1 MECAGHLPN
10 LDICVQQHGL
20 GSLGHNPDAPG
31 VAEMLIG
38 AFDVHADER

>member
-20 GSLGHNPDAPG
+20 GSLGITRTPLAWQKC
-31 VAEMLIG
+31 
-38 AFDVHADER
+38 